1 MQEELLAQ
9 APTALAVRKPKQK
22 MLALFSSSSRHVTF
36 HFPGEEGW
44 HEALGRVRWSANVA
58 LRGWADDNN
67 DDASPAPM
75 TLLVA
80 TDTRPPMPLV
90 DAESGAGGAAVHY
103 YDELLKSALQKT
115 VRRRLPWP
123 AVRLAYQL
131 LQQSPDECLRRL
143 PVIVMEDGLAHP
155 RLPFLVWLMIAHT
168 KGWSLGL
175 QHVLD
180 VMQVVYELAACE
192 WRDTIPSRRASRA
205 NPFLHEEV
213 SDSQDARGLIASIML
228 RSCYGGMKGDI
239 RFLRA
244 FAHTWHR
251 RFQLHPD
258 AWQEVL
264 RGAYGGFKGNEVR
277 LYYYSNRN
285 PDEEPLPPPQKKH
298 RPNGS
303 SGGGVEEWSS
313 MGGDADE
320 AVGHVD
326 VDIAV
331 LHPQDLLKEGV
342 DMHCHPKIIDQLAE
356 TAEVVRRA
364 ITPDQIRSA
373 IWHHR
378 SGVNHKRPVCVG
390 RHATAT
396 TAITGGVDNVDDAVD
411 TSSYIAVPALRCAE
425 QHPPDDF
432 DVEARNLAAVWEVV
446 EPELDRLVREGS
458 FWKPRRLVP
467 AASAKKKKKT
477 REAATGL
484 AQPIFA
490 FFKAEAAAT
499 AAHTLNRRP
508 VPSTNAVAASAS
520 SLASSLARA
529 STITKSLP
537 SSPPRPPSTS
547 ANSSGGVKRKRKS
560 SSLASS
566 SSSSSLG
573 SHKLTSFFR
582 PPPS

>member
-1 MQEELLAQ
+1 
-9 APTALAVRKPKQK
+9 
-22 MLALFSSSSRHVTF
+22 
-36 HFPGEEGW
+36 
-44 HEALGRVRWSANVA
+44 
-58 LRGWADDNN
+58 
-67 DDASPAPM
+67 
-75 TLLVA
+75 
-80 TDTRPPMPLV
+80 
-90 DAESGAGGAAVHY
+90 
-103 YDELLKSALQKT
+103 
-115 VRRRLPWP
+115 
-123 AVRLAYQL
+123 
-131 LQQSPDECLRRL
+131 
-143 PVIVMEDGLAHP
+143 
-155 RLPFLVWLMIAHT
+155 
-168 KGWSLGL
+168 
-175 QHVLD
+175 
-180 VMQVVYELAACE
+180 
-192 WRDTIPSRRASRA
+192 
-205 NPFLHEEV
+205 
-213 SDSQDARGLIASIML
+213 
-228 RSCYGGMKGDI
+228 
-239 RFLRA
+239 
-244 FAHTWHR
+244 
-251 RFQLHPD
+251 
-258 AWQEVL
+258 
-264 RGAYGGFKGNEVR
+264 

-432 DVEARNLAAVWEVV
+432 DVEARNLAAVRLLYDGDGSNGDGIDIDADDGGGGGEQVWEVV

-458 FWKPRRLVP
+458 FWKPRRLVD
-467 AASAKKKKKT
+467 AASAKKEKKKA

-499 AAHTLNRRP
+499 AAQTLNRRP
-508 VPSTNAVAASAS
+508 VPSTNAVAA
-520 SLASSLARA
+520 LA
-529 STITKSLP
+529 

-547 ANSSGGVKRKRKS
+547 AKSSGGVKRKRKS

-582 PPPS
+582 PPPPS